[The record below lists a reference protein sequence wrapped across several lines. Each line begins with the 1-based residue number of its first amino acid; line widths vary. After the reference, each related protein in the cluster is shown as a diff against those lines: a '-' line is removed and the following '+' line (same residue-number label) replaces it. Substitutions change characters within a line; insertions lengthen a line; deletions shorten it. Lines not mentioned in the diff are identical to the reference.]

1 MKIVV
6 LDGRTLNPGDLSWDA
21 LRALGDC
28 TVWDR
33 TPPHEVLER
42 AVHAEIVLTNKTRL
56 DRDTLAGLPLLRY
69 IGVLATGTNVVDV
82 RAASERGIV
91 VTNVPNY
98 GSESVAQATFALLL
112 ELTNH
117 VGLHAEAARTG
128 RWRASGEFAHTERAL
143 VELHGLTLG
152 VVGLGHIGRA
162 VCRIALGFG
171 MHVLA
176 HGPGASRPDDPPVE
190 RVSLDALF
198 AHADVVSLHCP
209 LTPAT
214 AHLVDATRLGRMK
227 SGALLINTAR
237 GGLLDEVAV
246 AQALAS
252 GQLGGAGLDV
262 LSVEPP
268 PDDHPL
274 LHAPNCIVT
283 PHNAWATRASRARLL
298 ETAVAN
304 VRAFLAGRP
313 AHVVQPA

>member
-33 TPPHEVLER
+33 TPPHEVPGR
-42 AVHAEIVLTNKTRL
+42 AAHAEVVLTNKTPLGREAI
-56 DRDTLAGLPLLRY
+56 AGLPALRY
-69 IGVLATGTNVVDV
+69 IGVLATGYDIVDV
-82 RAASERGIV
+82 RAATERGVV
-91 VTNVPNY
+91 VTNVPSY
-98 GSESVAQATFALLL
+98 GTESVAQATFALLL

-117 VGLHAEAARTG
+117 VGLHAEAARVG
-128 RWRASGEFAHTERAL
+128 RWRASGDFAHTERTL

-152 VVGLGHIGRA
+152 VVGLGRIGRA
-162 VCRIALGFG
+162 VCRIAHGFG

-190 RVSLDALF
+190 RVPLDVLF
-198 AHADVVSLHCP
+198 ARADVVTLHCP

-214 AHLVDATRLGRMK
+214 ARLVDAPRLRRMK
-227 SGALLINTAR
+227 SGAILINTAR
-237 GGLLDEVAV
+237 GGLLDEAAV
-246 AQALAS
+246 AQSLAS
-252 GQLGGAGLDV
+252 GHLGGAGLDV

-304 VRAFLAGRP
+304 LRAFLAGRP
-313 AHVVQPA
+313 EHVVQPA